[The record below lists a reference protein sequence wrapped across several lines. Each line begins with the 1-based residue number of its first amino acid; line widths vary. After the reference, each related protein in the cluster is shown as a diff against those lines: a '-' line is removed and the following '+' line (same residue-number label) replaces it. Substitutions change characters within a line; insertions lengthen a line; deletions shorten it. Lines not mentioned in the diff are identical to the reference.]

1 MPRNEKPLAELKQEL
16 EKFAGYEKE
25 NLIKRS
31 EWGTINLEEA
41 RPDFDKIYDIINYLN
56 ILPIDIL
63 TINAINSI
71 KGAVKQV
78 NDNFE
83 QINQFSIESA
93 DPAGQRNN
101 FITQIQ
107 NQADALYTQASPW
120 IPFLAYQKGDVSQ
133 NIEALTKTVQEA
145 RELIE
150 NAKNSISEKEKEIQD
165 IITKAREA
173 SAAAGAA
180 IFTKDFMRESDSAK
194 DSAKNWLWVTGIIGV
209 LTLIAAVGM
218 WYFIEPGLDKGQLW
232 QKLGTKLAILGI
244 LISGTF
250 WCGKIYKALMHQSTV
265 NKHRA
270 LGIQTLQAF
279 SAAVQDTSM
288 KDAVVLE
295 AARSVFGN
303 VASGYIDNSSSTES
317 DIKVFE
323 VAKNLI
329 PKSSG

>member
-1 MPRNEKPLAELKQEL
+1 
-16 EKFAGYEKE
+16 
-25 NLIKRS
+25 
-31 EWGTINLEEA
+31 
-41 RPDFDKIYDIINYLN
+41 
-56 ILPIDIL
+56 
-63 TINAINSI
+63 
-71 KGAVKQV
+71 
-78 NDNFE
+78 
-83 QINQFSIESA
+83 
-93 DPAGQRNN
+93 
-101 FITQIQ
+101 
-107 NQADALYTQASPW
+107 
-120 IPFLAYQKGDVSQ
+120 
-133 NIEALTKTVQEA
+133 
-145 RELIE
+145 
-150 NAKNSISEKEKEIQD
+150 
-165 IITKAREA
+165 
-173 SAAAGAA
+173 
-180 IFTKDFMRESDSAK
+180 
-194 DSAKNWLWVTGIIGV
+194 
-209 LTLIAAVGM
+209 M

-279 SAAVQDTSM
+279 SAAVEETSM

-303 VASGYIDNSSSTES
+303 VATGYIDNSSSTES

>member
-1 MPRNEKPLAELKQEL
+1 MPRNEKPLSELKQEL
-16 EKFAGYEKE
+16 ERFAGFEKE
-25 NLIKRS
+25 NLIKRT

-41 RPDFDKIYDIINYLN
+41 KPDFDKIYDIINYLN
-56 ILPIDIL
+56 ILPLDIL
-63 TINAINSI
+63 TVNAINAI

-93 DPAGQRNN
+93 NPADQRNN
-101 FITQIQ
+101 FVTQIQ

-133 NIEALTKTVQEA
+133 NIESLTKSVQEA
-145 RELIE
+145 GTLIE
-150 NAKNSISEKEKEIQD
+150 SAKNSISEKEKEIQD

-180 IFTKDFMRESDSAK
+180 IFTKDFQRESDSAK
-194 DSAKNWLWVTGIIGV
+194 DNAKKWLWGTAILGA
-209 LTLIAAVGM
+209 LTLIAAIAM
-218 WYFIEPGLDKGQLW
+218 WYFVEPALDKGQLW

-250 WCGKIYKALMHQSTV
+250 WCGKIYKALMHQATI
-265 NKHRA
+265 NRHRA

-279 SAAVQDTSM
+279 SAAVEDISM

-295 AARSVFGN
+295 AARAVFGN
-303 VASGYIDNSSSTES
+303 VSTGYIDNPSSSES
-317 DIKVFE
+317 DIKIFE
-323 VAKNLI
+323 VAKNLL
-329 PKSSG
+329 PK